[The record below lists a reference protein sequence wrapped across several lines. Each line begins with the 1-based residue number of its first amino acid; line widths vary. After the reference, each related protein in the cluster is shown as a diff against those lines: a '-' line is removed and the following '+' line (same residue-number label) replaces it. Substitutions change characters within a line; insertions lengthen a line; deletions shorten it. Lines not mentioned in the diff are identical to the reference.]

1 MSNRETYPAS
11 LFPLRGDL
19 RAEAG
24 ATRVTVIGIQDVPT
38 DKPVSPTDDLKV
50 ATYIDADKRIEWKT
64 GGSET
69 NAVKINGVGES
80 DDFLF
85 LVNTAFT
92 INFGSDDFLG
102 VRINGV
108 RDGG

>member
-19 RAEAG
+19 SAEAG
-24 ATRVTVIGIQDVPT
+24 AVAVTVVGIQNI
-38 DKPVSPTDDLKV
+38 PVDAPVNPTDDGKV
-50 ATYIDADKRIEWKT
+50 ATYINADGKIEWKT
-64 GGSET
+64 VISGGS
-69 NAVKINGVGES
+69 AVKLNGIVRS
-80 DDFLF
+80 ADFLF
-85 LVNTAFT
+85 LVNAAMT
-92 INFGSDDFLG
+92 INYGSDSFLG

>member
-1 MSNRETYPAS
+1 MNRETFPSS

-19 RAEAG
+19 SAESG
-24 ATRVTVIGIQDVPT
+24 ATTVRVIGIQTVPI
-38 DKPVSPTDDLKV
+38 DQPVSPTDDLKV

-64 GGSET
+64 GGSGET
-69 NAVKINGVGES
+69 NAVLINGVGES

-85 LVNTAFT
+85 LVNAVFT
-92 INFGSDDFLG
+92 NNYGSDVFLG